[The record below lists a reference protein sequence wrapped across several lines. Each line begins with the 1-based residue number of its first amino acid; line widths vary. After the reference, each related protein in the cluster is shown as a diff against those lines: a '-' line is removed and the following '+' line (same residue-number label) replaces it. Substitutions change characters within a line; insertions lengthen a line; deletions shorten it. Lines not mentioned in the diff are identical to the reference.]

1 MSSLADFQFS
11 DAPMATDRTAGFHYI
26 SERGE
31 VFQAKDGTWLLTS
44 PEAVRF
50 AHRNPEIFS
59 SAKAFGGTGLPVPLI
74 PVAVDPPDHVKYR
87 RILDP
92 MLAPRVINA
101 MEDELRAQ
109 VRELVEAFASTG
121 SCDIVADIAKLYPT
135 QVFLT
140 LIGLPLEDRDDLIR
154 WVETMNENSITGTDE
169 PTPIVVEAAMSLFGY
184 IQQAID
190 AKRGQTGEDMLSRI
204 LSFTGEDAWTN
215 EEVVGLCILFTVAGL
230 DTLTGAPGF
239 TSPHLAQNPELRRQM
254 LADPELIGPVIEEV
268 LRLEPPAPTTP
279 RVTTQEVEVC
289 GVTIPANSP
298 VMLCLATANR
308 GGDRELPDDIDAEHG
323 ERGHATFGGGIHRCL
338 GSHLAR
344 RELRLVVE
352 GFHKLI
358 PDYEVAPGVQPK
370 VVWPSSTL
378 HLESLPLIFPPAG
391 SKQ

>member
-1 MSSLADFQFS
+1 
-11 DAPMATDRTAGFHYI
+11 
-26 SERGE
+26 
-31 VFQAKDGTWLLTS
+31 
-44 PEAVRF
+44 VRF

-59 SAKAFGGTGLPVPLI
+59 SAKAFGGAGLPVPLI
-74 PVAVDPPDHVKYR
+74 PVAVDPPDHLKYR

-154 WVETMNENSITGTDE
+154 WVETMNENTITGTDE

-190 AKRGQTGEDMLSRI
+190 AKRGQTGDDMLSRI
-204 LSFTGEDAWTN
+204 LAFTGEDAWTN

-230 DTLTGAPGF
+230 DTVTGAIGF
-239 TSPHLAQNPELRRQM
+239 TMLHLAQNPELRRQM

-352 GFHKLI
+352 EFHKLI